1 MSSQLPEN
9 FSERL
14 VAQQETDESLRRRYE
29 QQLDSK
35 FERPMKG
42 SERFKH
48 VVNLIACVV
57 FIPCFFYATVV
68 RTDFTPTKRSIG
80 AVMVVVT
87 VAWGALELQRLRRGT
102 VNVRFDRRAK
112 HWIAIACMIASGFLV
127 LQVGAKSLDPFHT
140 IILLLKLLLFGV
152 IVCAIQ
158 MRTLI
163 AELKVRNEEQCLEL
177 QYRIAQLSDQ
187 IKKP

>member
-1 MSSQLPEN
+1 L
-9 FSERL
+9 
-14 VAQQETDESLRRRYE
+14 DRY
-29 QQLDSK
+29 
-35 FERPMKG
+35 
-42 SERFKH
+42 
-48 VVNLIACVV
+48 A
-57 FIPCFFYATVV
+57 
-68 RTDFTPTKRSIG
+68 KR
-80 AVMVVVT
+80 
-87 VAWGALELQRLRRGT
+87 
-102 VNVRFDRRAK
+102 
-112 HWIAIACMIASGFLV
+112 WIAIACMIASGFLV

-163 AELKVRNEEQCLEL
+163 EELKVRNEEQNLEL